1 MTTLYRATQCFNG
14 VKRCLGL
21 CPVVPPPLPTT
32 ESESDPGSATFKYV
46 VRPYCIR
53 NTLKFTSIIL
63 CFVFIFSIPYI
74 LSSDFAN
81 FKIESTTVA
90 LDENDISNNQSRSI
104 KATWEIGFSVKNL
117 GTNLSVSVRCM
128 SSNWSTNS
136 IKNVGNTTSFNEI
149 VIVPLPREFVLNE
162 VTMSRGLTLQYDV
175 LFRTNRG
182 IDQVEGNCKNMTI
195 AISSNV
201 TKGMMVGGPRMCR
214 VHGRI

>member
-1 MTTLYRATQCFNG
+1 MTTICVANQCFNG
-14 VKRCLGL
+14 VKMCLGL

-32 ESESDPGSATFKYV
+32 ESTSTGSATFKYV
-46 VRPYCIR
+46 VRPCCIR

-74 LSSDFAN
+74 LSSDFAK

-104 KATWEIGFSVKNL
+104 RATWDIGFSVKNL
-117 GTNLSVSVRCM
+117 GTNLSVSVR
-128 SSNWSTNS
+128 
-136 IKNVGNTTSFNEI
+136 
-149 VIVPLPREFVLNE
+149 
-162 VTMSRGLTLQYDV
+162 RGLILQYDV
-175 LFRTNRG
+175 LFRTNHG
-182 IDQVEGNCKNMTI
+182 IDQVEGNCKNMTL
-195 AISSNV
+195 AISSNA